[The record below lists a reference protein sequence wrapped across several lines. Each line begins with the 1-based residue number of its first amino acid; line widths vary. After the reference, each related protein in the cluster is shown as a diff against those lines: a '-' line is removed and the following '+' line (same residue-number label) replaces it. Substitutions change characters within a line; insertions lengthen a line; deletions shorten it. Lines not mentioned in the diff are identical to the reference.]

1 VLLFLLRTEAMLIP
15 LGTDAPLY
23 HFPWAT
29 IGLIAVNVVC
39 FAVTGFGLDAEAL
52 WPWMLQHGPGVNP
65 VQWFSSAFVH
75 AGWTHLI
82 GNMLFLWTFGLV
94 VEGKLGWRRF
104 LPLYL
109 VLTAGCG
116 LVEDLVTQH
125 YTKAWRLEELAAEQ
139 GEQLEAGDAELLA
152 GLLPDEAMGG
162 SLGASAVIMGLMAIS
177 LVWAP
182 RNEVQVILL
191 LFRFGMFD
199 LSILTMSLIYA
210 AMDLAQWLWD
220 PRFSVPAVH
229 LMGLVLGFGAGVL
242 YLKRGWVECE
252 NWDLFAVLAG
262 RHGQSRESGVGV
274 GLHAAE
280 LKTYAEPVLPGPV
293 DDGGASRG
301 KLLQPINEL
310 IDGGDVLAAAD
321 SLLELRLTDA
331 DVVPNEARTKKL
343 ALGLLQADA
352 WDHAEIWLQEYVQ
365 RYPEENRWA
374 RIRLAQL
381 LLRNGR
387 PKAALLQLKGLQTG
401 GLNEGLLK
409 VARKVLQEAQEQR
422 RQGVED
428 AEDFV

>member
-1 VLLFLLRTEAMLIP
+1 MLIP

-29 IGLIAVNVVC
+29 TGLIAVNVVC
-39 FAVTGFGLDAEAL
+39 FALTGFGMDAEAVR
-52 WPWMLQHGPGVNP
+52 PWVLQHGPGVNP
-65 VQWFSSAFVH
+65 LQWFSSAFAH
-75 AGWTHLI
+75 AGWMHLI

-109 VLTAGCG
+109 LLTAGCG

-125 YTKAWRLEELAAEQ
+125 HTKAWRVEELAAEE
-139 GEQLEAGDAELLA
+139 GEPLEAGDAELLA
-152 GLLPDEAMGG
+152 ELLPDEAMGG

-182 RNEVQVILL
+182 KNEVQVILL
-191 LFRFGMFD
+191 LFRAGMFD
-199 LSILTMSLIYA
+199 LSIMTMSLICG

-220 PRFSVPAVH
+220 PQFSGPAAH
-229 LMGLVLGFGAGVL
+229 LTGLVLGFAVGLL
-242 YLKRGWVECE
+242 YLRRGWVECE
-252 NWDLFAVLAG
+252 NWDLLAVLAG
-262 RHGQSRESGVGV
+262 RHGQLRDSGVAV

-280 LKTYAEPVLPGPV
+280 LKTYAEPVVPSV
-293 DDGGASRG
+293 AADDGVPVRGGSSRRR
-301 KLLQPINEL
+301 LLQPINEL
-310 IDGGDVLAAAD
+310 IDGGDVLSAAD
-321 SLLELRLTDA
+321 GLLELRLA
-331 DVVPNEARTKKL
+331 HSDVVPNEARTKKL
-343 ALGLLQADA
+343 ALGLLQAEA

-365 RYPEENRWA
+365 RYSEENRWA
-374 RIRLAQL
+374 RIRLAEL

-387 PKAALLQLKGLQTG
+387 PKAALLQLKGLQTA
-401 GLNEGLLK
+401 GLHEGLLS
-409 VARKVLQEAQEQR
+409 VARRVLREAQEQR